1 MSYQTNTLNV
11 IPSMSSCKYIYKK
24 WLSGFKELY
33 IYLPTT
39 FTYYKGNDV
48 IYGDEHPDKN
58 ATFIKVGI
66 NYRHFKFNHIY
77 QAHICA

>member
-1 MSYQTNTLNV
+1 MND
-11 IPSMSSCKYIYKK
+11 CKYIYKK